1 MELKDKVAVV
11 TGAGKGIG
19 RVIAKR
25 LFKEGAKVSS
35 WDKDFDLVKDL
46 SKQLDPS
53 GKNILSIKADV
64 TVEGE
69 IQSAVEQTVRA
80 WGKIDILVNNAGIS
94 RHKTIS
100 EMSVDDFM
108 QVIWVNLTGTFICC
122 KYVVLEMQKHK
133 RGKIINISSLGGRTG
148 RPGVGVNYAASKAGI
163 IGLTRTLAREVG
175 GSGIYVNAICP
186 GPILTEQTK
195 QYPREVFESWN
206 VGRAIQRD
214 GYPEDVADAVVFL
227 ASEKSDWITG
237 ASLDINGGIY
247 IC

>member
-1 MELKDKVAVV
+1 MELKDKVAAV

-19 RVIAKR
+19 KAIAER
-25 LFKEGAKVSS
+25 LFREGALVSL
-35 WDKDFDLVKDL
+35 WDIDFNLVKDL
-46 SKQLDPS
+46 SKKLDSS

-64 TVEGE
+64 TEEDE
-69 IQSAVEQTVRA
+69 IKSAVEQTVKS

-122 KYVVLEMQKHK
+122 KYVVLEMKKHK

-148 RPGVGVNYAASKAGI
+148 RPGVGVNYAASKAGVI
-163 IGLTRTLAREVG
+163 SLTQTLARELG
-175 GSGIYVNAICP
+175 GYGIYVNAICP

-206 VGRAIQRD
+206 AGRAIQRD
-214 GYPEDVADAVVFL
+214 GFPEDISDAVVFL

-237 ASLDINGGIY
+237 FSLDINGGIY